1 MNSTPDQ
8 IQAMIELIAKLLG
21 WKKMCCDNQLK
32 YPHWH
37 VKEQC
42 FLGGGP
48 PNWPGDQNASYKLPP
63 SELDEEALGLKM
75 KEAFDY
81 YQPSVEK
88 LISAYYESLFW
99 LYVVKGYRWVE
110 CENMC
115 VDGLYQPTPD
125 PESTTKCP
133 CSGQGGKFVKEKP

>member
-1 MNSTPDQ
+1 MTNPRPDQ
-8 IQAMIELIAKLLG
+8 IQAMTELITELLG

-48 PNWPGDQNASYKLPP
+48 PNWPGDRRESY
-63 SELDEEALGLKM
+63 ELLK
-75 KEAFDY
+75 DY
-81 YQPSVEK
+81 NINFKSSAV
-88 LISAYYESLFW
+88 ISAYDESMLF
-99 LYVVKGYRWVE
+99 LELKGYRWVE

-133 CSGQGGKFVKEKP
+133 CNGQGGKFVKEVTDG